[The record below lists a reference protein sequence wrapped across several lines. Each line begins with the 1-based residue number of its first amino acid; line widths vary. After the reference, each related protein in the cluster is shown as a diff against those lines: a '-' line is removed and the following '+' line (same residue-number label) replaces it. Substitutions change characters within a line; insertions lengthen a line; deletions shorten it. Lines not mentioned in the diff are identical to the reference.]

1 MTAVGFGAIK
11 GGARALFLQTGGGE
25 GRRWICC
32 GSSEVTCSPP
42 SFISLTGIGPVSLDV
57 TRAFSPPGSSMTLW
71 CSSCKCHVRAPCTSQ
86 HLQREERRATC
97 RRFRSTKGAS
107 KARRDHINHEIR
119 NMRALLP
126 ISQEDQERL
135 SYLHSMAA
143 ICTYIRK
150 SVLFQGLPSGGGTLS
165 SLPCEAFLEA
175 LHGFILV
182 TTAEGRLVY
191 VSENVDEHL
200 GFSMLDVLQ
209 GDTIYDMVERSDVD
223 AVQAHL
229 DVGSSSSSERSFVC
243 CMQTSKAFKVQ
254 HGSCCSMLV
263 RGSFQL
269 LPRSSS
275 VPGGELLFV
284 ALCTPTVN
292 RLSGA
297 ASQTCR
303 SFSSTHRLDMSF
315 AQLSHSVFFFLGR
328 TAEEMRGQSWYSLVH
343 PEDLSPAA
351 NCHTKLI
358 EADEGFQVEMV
369 VRLQCSDLSWTWVYI
384 RANRDSKNQQISCT
398 NFIVSPTEA
407 TFLQKKIC
415 CDAFKSSSVPSSF
428 HFTQNAP
435 AGERH
440 QRMKRQSATDERCGE
455 LDAGGRWESERDIYC
470 VLCTSSL
477 DSSSSAPL
485 ADSPVLYSPASSSSP
500 LELRELHHDLL
511 MDAHECTDQLLSS
524 PEGSAS
530 CYSHLDSRLS
540 SHQSPTASEA
550 AFEQRDLPAF
560 GEHSPLSSV
569 SSSVYGFQACTSNAR
584 LVPDCLFVS
593 DMCES
598 PPESVSLHPH
608 EFDLLEDPQG
618 GSVVQIP
625 HQELTFPNSLLPPLQ
640 PVESDQYDEKE
651 QAEISVL
658 AQQISSLASTFSRH
672 QTPPQNAATPL
683 SACDWPPSCP
693 PPSLL
698 LPRCE
703 LLSDDSLVDS
713 ILKGLDVVPL
723 KNGCHSA
730 VSRHPPCSLSRSA
743 EPEAMR
749 VPAEQLP
756 SGGAAKD
763 HLGFPHSQ
771 NTGLHQLNHCLQS
784 RFHQGNVSQQILHVY
799 KNVLISPQMFVFLS
813 PTRWTCRRNLVL
825 K

>member
-1 MTAVGFGAIK
+1 M
-11 GGARALFLQTGGGE
+11 
-25 GRRWICC
+25 
-32 GSSEVTCSPP
+32 
-42 SFISLTGIGPVSLDV
+42 VS
-57 TRAFSPPGSSMTLW
+57 
-71 CSSCKCHVRAPCTSQ
+71 H
-86 HLQREERRATC
+86 
-97 RRFRSTKGAS
+97 RSTKGAS

-150 SVLFQGLPSGGGTLS
+150 SVLFQGKLS
-165 SLPCEAFLEA
+165 LLSHPRLLWSLRLNESELISLPCEAFLEA

-223 AVQAHL
+223 AVQSLNIHL
-229 DVGSSSSSERSFVC
+229 NSAERSFVC

-254 HGSCCSMLV
+254 HGSCSSMLV

-269 LPRSSS
+269 LP
-275 VPGGELLFV
+275 
-284 ALCTPTVN
+284 
-292 RLSGA
+292 
-297 ASQTCR
+297 R

-398 NFIVSPTEA
+398 NFIVRYH
-407 TFLQKKIC
+407 
-415 CDAFKSSSVPSSF
+415 DALEQTRPAA
-428 HFTQNAP
+428 FT
-435 AGERH
+435 
-440 QRMKRQSATDERCGE
+440 M
-455 LDAGGRWESERDIYC
+455 
-470 VLCTSSL
+470 TSLGSL
-477 DSSSSAPL
+477 
-485 ADSPVLYSPASSSSP
+485 PVLYSPASSSSP

-598 PPESVSLHPH
+598 PPES
-608 EFDLLEDPQG
+608 
-618 GSVVQIP
+618 
-625 HQELTFPNSLLPPLQ
+625 LTFPNSLLPPLQ

-756 SGGAAKD
+756 SGGSAKD